1 MAIVNEYTEV
11 RLDNSTTSYYESLGY
26 KIPRSK
32 DKDGRLRVPRGTT
45 IKIKT
50 SDLLPSSNQYIDV
63 ECDCCHKKRKLQYH

>member
-45 IKIKT
+45 I
-50 SDLLPSSNQYIDV
+50 
-63 ECDCCHKKRKLQYH
+63 